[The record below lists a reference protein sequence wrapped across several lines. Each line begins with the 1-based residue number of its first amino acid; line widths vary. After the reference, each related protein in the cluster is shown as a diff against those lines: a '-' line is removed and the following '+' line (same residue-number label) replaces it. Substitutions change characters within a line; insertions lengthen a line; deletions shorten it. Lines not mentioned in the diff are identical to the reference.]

1 MARIKADP
9 TNQLEERVEQLSDQL
24 DEAKVQLHQERG
36 LSRWKGVLIQVR
48 TALKQYTTDTRSQ
61 STSRWE
67 MWSRRVE
74 PERVHTR
81 R

>member
-1 MARIKADP
+1 MTFARVGMLAIDFVCRELARIKADP

-48 TALKQYTTDTRSQ
+48 TLKQYTTGTR
-61 STSRWE
+61 
-67 MWSRRVE
+67 
-74 PERVHTR
+74 PKCTR